1 MALTKVTAGVIA
13 ANAVVDSFGSQSIT
27 GDKIGLTAINANNL
41 ATGAVTGD
49 KIGLTAINANNIVD
63 ASITGAKLAAGAG
76 GQFVDNQTVHVLYY
90 NAQNVTA
97 NITVSADK
105 NAFTAGPIT
114 INDPYSVT
122 LNAGATWVIL

>member
-1 MALTKVTAGVIA
+1 MPIQKITSGVLEDGAIVAADIADGSITTAKI
-13 ANAVVDSFGSQSIT
+13 ANANVTSI
-27 GDKIGLTAINANNL
+27 
-41 ATGAVTGD
+41 
-49 KIGLTAINANNIVD
+49 
-63 ASITGAKLAAGAG
+63 KLAAGAG
-76 GQFVDNQTVHVLYY
+76 GQFVDSQSPQVMYY

-114 INDPYSVT
+114 IDDPYSVT